1 MGISWKF
8 LISIIHGG
16 WDITVWKG
24 NCNNFATS
32 LYEKMTAFVFSY
44 QFHINIASKSA
55 DTSAIFLAKCL
66 NLIFDRK
73 VTLKCRKTY
82 QKSSL
87 LLCPYIT
94 PFIENRFKVALVKK
108 WQKMWVVSD
117 LLTPIQLVDVTSLK
131 NFEMYLLNVSSTH
144 VSFPPSGYT

>member
-1 MGISWKF
+1 MEVEILQFGMAIVTTLPQVSMK
-8 LISIIHGG
+8 
-16 WDITVWKG
+16 
-24 NCNNFATS
+24 
-32 LYEKMTAFVFSY
+32 KMTAFVFSY

-55 DTSAIFLAKCL
+55 DTSAIFLATCL

-73 VTLKCRKTY
+73 VTLKCRKTC

-108 WQKMWVVSD
+108 
-117 LLTPIQLVDVTSLK
+117 
-131 NFEMYLLNVSSTH
+131 
-144 VSFPPSGYT
+144 